1 MTPLAREQRFGII
14 AFLGAGALALAGLIL
29 FSNYPA
35 VFNRGREYHSIFG
48 SVAGLNVGDEVR
60 YGGLLVGQVTKL
72 DLSEEDPTQIVVTFR
87 VRRKTPMRIDT
98 KASITQVGFL
108 GAPYLN
114 LTPGRSDSPPLPPGS
129 RVASVDQMNFQ
140 DALTRLASFFER
152 ADTLLNSAERLAH
165 SSPLDRIDRTLT
177 QVEHLV
183 NTANTGTDK
192 IFGQLDTATQRLSE
206 VLNRTDRLIAQLDNA
221 VKTSGPELA
230 STQKEAVATLREMR
244 TLVSDLRDA
253 LNEGGGADEM
263 VRNLAA
269 TADNLNRLTT
279 RLERDPTSVLKK
291 REPPKKVVGPKA
303 NE

>member
-1 MTPLAREQRFGII
+1 MSPLAREQRFGIV
-14 AFLGAGALALAGLIL
+14 AFLGAGALVLAGLIL

-35 VFNRGREYHSIFG
+35 VFNRGREFHSIFG

-60 YGGLLVGQVTKL
+60 YGGLLVGQVTQV
-72 DLSEEDPTQIVVTFR
+72 DLSDADPTQIVVTFR
-87 VRRKTPMRIDT
+87 VRRKTPMRVDT

-114 LTPGRSDSPPLPPGS
+114 LTPGKSDAAVLPPGS
-129 RVASVDQMNFQ
+129 RVPSADQMNFQ

-152 ADTLLNSAERLAH
+152 ADTLLNSAERIAK
-165 SSPLDRIDRTLT
+165 SSPLDRVDRTLT

-183 NTANTGTDK
+183 TTASGGTDK
-192 IFGQLDTATQRLSE
+192 IFGQLDTATQRLSD
-206 VLNRTDRLIAQLDNA
+206 VLVRTDRLITQLDNA
-221 VKTSGPELA
+221 VKTATPELS
-230 STQKEAVATLREMR
+230 STQKEAVAALREMR
-244 TLVSDLRDA
+244 TLVSDMRDA
-253 LNEGGGADEM
+253 LNEGGGADQM

-291 REPPKKVVGPKA
+291 RDPPKKTVGPKA
-303 NE
+303 ND

>member
-1 MTPLAREQRFGII
+1 VSPLAREQRFGII

-35 VFNRGREYHSIFG
+35 VFNRGREFHSIFG

-60 YGGLLVGQVTKL
+60 YGGLLVGQVTQV

-87 VRRKTPMRIDT
+87 VRRKTPMRVDT

-114 LTPGRSDSPPLPPGS
+114 LTPGKSDAPVLPPGS
-129 RVASVDQMNFQ
+129 RVPSADQMNFQ

-152 ADTLLNSAERLAH
+152 ADTLLNSAERIAK
-165 SSPLDRIDRTLT
+165 SSPLDRVDRTLT

-183 NTANTGTDK
+183 TTANSGTDK
-192 IFGQLDTATQRLSE
+192 IFGQLDTATQRLSD

-221 VKTSGPELA
+221 VKTATPELS
-230 STQKEAVATLREMR
+230 STQKEAIAALREMR
-244 TLVSDLRDA
+244 TLVSDMRDA
-253 LNEGGGADEM
+253 LNEGGGADQM

-279 RLERDPTSVLKK
+279 RLERDPTSVLK
-291 REPPKKVVGPKA
+291 RRDPPKKTVGPKV
-303 NE
+303 ND

>member
-1 MTPLAREQRFGII
+1 MTPLAREQRFGIV

-60 YGGLLVGQVTKL
+60 YGGLLVGQVTTV
-72 DLSEEDPTQIVVTFR
+72 DLSDTDPTQIVVTFR
-87 VRRKTPMRIDT
+87 VRRKTPMRVDT

-114 LTPGRSDSPPLPPGS
+114 LTPGKSDAAPLPPGS
-129 RVASVDQMNFQ
+129 RVASIDQMNFQ
-140 DALTRLASFFER
+140 DALSRLASFFER
-152 ADTLLNSAERLAH
+152 ADTLLNSAERIAK

-177 QVEHLV
+177 QVEHLAT
-183 NTANTGTDK
+183 TANTSSDR
-192 IFGQLDTATQRLSE
+192 IFSQLDTATQRLSD
-206 VLNRTDRLIAQLDNA
+206 VLNRTDHLITQLDNGI
-221 VKTSGPELA
+221 KTATPELA
-230 STQKEAVATLREMR
+230 STQKEAISTLREMR

-291 REPPKKVVGPKA
+291 REPPKKTVGPKV
-303 NE
+303 ND

>member
-14 AFLGAGALALAGLIL
+14 AFLGAGAAILAGLIL

-35 VFNRGREYHSIFG
+35 VFNRGREFHSIFG

-60 YGGLLVGQVTKL
+60 YGGLLVGQVTQV
-72 DLSEEDPTQIVVTFR
+72 DLSEQNPTEIVVTFR
-87 VRRKTPMRIDT
+87 VRRKTPMRADT

-114 LTPGRSDSPPLPPGS
+114 LTPGRSDAAVLPPGS
-129 RVASVDQMNFQ
+129 RVRSEDQMNFQ
-140 DALTRLASFFER
+140 DALSRLASFFER
-152 ADTLLNSAERLAH
+152 ADTLLNSAERLAK
-165 SSPLDRIDRTLT
+165 SSPLDRVDRTLT

-183 NTANTGTDK
+183 TTANNGTDK

-206 VLNRTDRLIAQLDNA
+206 VMNRTDRLITQLDNA
-221 VKTSGPELA
+221 VKTATPELS
-230 STQKEAVATLREMR
+230 STQKEAVAALREMR

-253 LNEGGGADEM
+253 LNEGGGADQM

-291 REPPKKVVGPKA
+291 RDPPKKTVGPKA

>member
-1 MTPLAREQRFGII
+1 MSPLAREQRFGIV

-35 VFNRGREYHSIFG
+35 VFNRGREFHSIFG

-60 YGGLLVGQVTKL
+60 YGGLLVGQVTQV
-72 DLSEEDPTQIVVTFR
+72 DLSDKDPTQIVVTFR
-87 VRRKTPMRIDT
+87 VRRKTPMRVDT

-114 LTPGRSDSPPLPPGS
+114 LTPGKSTAAVLPPGS
-129 RVASVDQMNFQ
+129 RVPSEDQMNFQ

-152 ADTLLNSAERLAH
+152 ADTLLNSAERIAK
-165 SSPLDRIDRTLT
+165 SSPLDRVDRTLT

-183 NTANTGTDK
+183 TTANSGTDK
-192 IFGQLDTATQRLSE
+192 IFGQLDTATQRLSD

-221 VKTSGPELA
+221 VKTATPELS
-230 STQKEAVATLREMR
+230 STQKEAIAALREMR
-244 TLVSDLRDA
+244 TLVSDMRDA
-253 LNEGGGADEM
+253 LNEGGGADQM

-291 REPPKKVVGPKA
+291 RDPPKKTVGPKV
-303 NE
+303 ND

>member
-1 MTPLAREQRFGII
+1 VSPLAREQRFGIV

-35 VFNRGREYHSIFG
+35 VFNRGREFHSVFG

-60 YGGLLVGQVTKL
+60 YGGLLVGQVTNV
-72 DLSEEDPTQIVVTFR
+72 DLSEKDPTQIVVTFR
-87 VRRKTPMRIDT
+87 VRRKTPMRVDT

-114 LTPGRSDSPPLPPGS
+114 LTPGKSEAAVLPPGS
-129 RVASVDQMNFQ
+129 RVPSEDQMNFQ

-152 ADTLLNSAERLAH
+152 ADTLLNSAERIAK
-165 SSPLDRIDRTLT
+165 SSPLDRVDRTLT

-183 NTANTGTDK
+183 TTANSGTDK
-192 IFGQLDTATQRLSE
+192 IFGQLDTATQRLSD
-206 VLNRTDRLIAQLDNA
+206 VLTRTDRLIAQLDNA
-221 VKTSGPELA
+221 VKTATPELS
-230 STQKEAVATLREMR
+230 STQKEAVAALREMR
-244 TLVSDLRDA
+244 TLVSDMRDA
-253 LNEGGGADEM
+253 LNEGGGADQM

-279 RLERDPTSVLKK
+279 RLERDPSSVLKK
-291 REPPKKVVGPKA
+291 RETPKKTVGPKV
-303 NE
+303 ND

>member
-1 MTPLAREQRFGII
+1 VTPLAREQRFGIV

-35 VFNRGREYHSIFG
+35 VFNRGREFHAIFG

-60 YGGLLVGQVTKL
+60 YGGLLVGQVTQV
-72 DLSEEDPTQIVVTFR
+72 DLSEADPTQIVVTFR
-87 VRRKTPMRIDT
+87 VRRKTPMRVDT

-114 LTPGRSDSPPLPPGS
+114 LTPGKSDAAVLPPGS
-129 RVASVDQMNFQ
+129 RVPSEDQMNFQ

-152 ADTLLNSAERLAH
+152 ADTLLNSAERLAK
-165 SSPLDRIDRTLT
+165 SSPLDRVDRTLT

-183 NTANTGTDK
+183 TTANTGTDK
-192 IFGQLDTATQRLSE
+192 IFGQLDTATQRLSD
-206 VLNRTDRLIAQLDNA
+206 VINRTDRLIAQLDNA
-221 VKTSGPELA
+221 VKTASPELA
-230 STQKEAVATLREMR
+230 STQKEAVASLREMR
-244 TLVSDLRDA
+244 SLVSDLRDA
-253 LNEGGGADEM
+253 INEGGGADQM

-291 REPPKKVVGPKA
+291 REAPKKIVGPKA